1 MKVGGA
7 FEYVDLGDAK
17 INDPSVLVGDYQ
29 DNRLFIVAFN
39 LGYKF

>member
-1 MKVGGA
+1 MSIGEA
-7 FEYVDLGDAK
+7 FECIDLGDAK